1 MIIKSEKEIADI
13 YHKFKPELETFYKK
27 RINDTYIMFD
37 TDYGTL
43 AKQLCEYF
51 SALYIDTPWFNYTN
65 MIASEI
71 LYRPIYLQALLEK
84 PWTKAE
90 AKTFAIT
97 NFIIINDQ
105 ISFNDEIIKG

>member
-13 YHKFKPELETFYKK
+13 YHKFKPELEAFYKK
-27 RINDTYIMFD
+27 RVDDTYIMLD

-97 NFIIINDQ
+97 NFIITNDQ

>member
-13 YHKFKPELETFYKK
+13 YHKFKPELEAFYKK
-27 RINDTYIMFD
+27 RVDDTYIMLD
-37 TDYGTL
+37 TDYGIL

-71 LYRPIYLQALLEK
+71 LYRPIYLQVLLEK

-97 NFIIINDQ
+97 NFIITNDQ